1 LTQHHKLTARALARH
16 IHLDLRPFGL
26 TAAEPAEIPA
36 ARDLAA
42 SLIGPAIASAEG
54 LARVHAHAPAV
65 FVARE
70 AGRVS
75 GVLAFVTLNPAG
87 LEAVL
92 GGRFDTVEPDLAH
105 LARPDEIAAGVYGWG
120 VCAAGKPAAE
130 RVVGACKR
138 LHAGALAGLP
148 QFARTATDAGRRLMY
163 ERLGF
168 VDLPDSGGLVWA
180 PPHARPAKAA

>member
-1 LTQHHKLTARALARH
+1 LTQHHKLTGRALARQ
-16 IHLDLRPFGL
+16 IDLDLRPFGL
-26 TAAEPAEIPA
+26 TAALPAEIPA

-42 SLIGPAIASAEG
+42 ALIGPAIASAQG

-70 AGRVS
+70 ADRVS
-75 GVLAFVTLNPAG
+75 GVLAFVVLNAAG
-87 LEAVL
+87 LAAVL
-92 GGRFDTVEPDLAH
+92 GAGFDTVEPDLAH
-105 LARPDEIAAGVYGWG
+105 LASPDEAAAGVYGWG
-120 VCAAGKPAAE
+120 VCAADKPAAE

-138 LHAGALAGLP
+138 LHAGALAALP

-163 ERLGF
+163 QRLGF

-180 PPHARPAKAA
+180 PPRAQPAEAA